1 MEELAPAVVLIDAET
16 LGFLEVLDNAGN
28 VAERVKITSLPIH
41 IGRAYDNDV
50 IVADPYICPHHARI
64 SADESG
70 CLSAEDLGSVNGMFE
85 NANKNRVTVTALT
98 PGARIRL
105 GHTRLR
111 FISLD
116 YAVSPTLEDHHAH
129 RFRGLYE
136 NRLSQILIFAVTIA
150 ALWASSFFETVER
163 REASEPAFELVLPVV
178 FILLWAG
185 VWGFAGR
192 VITHRTKFLVHCAV
206 VSVALLTIFVFDT
219 ALEYLAF
226 ALSLDH
232 VRNSLSGLGGLA
244 ILGLALYSHLRFA
257 TLASRLRLGI
267 VAGAISV
274 SIIGLVALKFHVE
287 STEFS
292 SIPHNRA
299 TLKAPMFR
307 FVEGESADDFFARID
322 ELRDDV
328 VAQTSESTH

>member
-1 MEELAPAVVLIDAET
+1 MEEIAPAVVQTDAEIS
-16 LGFLEVLDNAGN
+16 GFLEVLDNAGK
-28 VAERVKITSLPIH
+28 VAERVRVTRLPLV

-50 IVADPYICPHHARI
+50 IVADPYVCPYHARL
-64 SADESG
+64 SMDESG
-70 CLSAEDLGSVNGMFE
+70 RLTVQDLGSVNGMFE
-85 NANKNRVTVTALT
+85 NGDKHRVSIATLK
-98 PGARIRL
+98 PGGWIRL
-105 GHTRLR
+105 GHSRLR
-111 FISLD
+111 FRSLD

-136 NRLSQILIFAVTIA
+136 NRVAQVLIFAVTLA

-163 REASEPAFELVLPVV
+163 RGASEPTFELVLPVI

-192 VITHRTKFLVHCAV
+192 VITHRIKFLVHCAV
-206 VSVALLTIFVFDT
+206 ISVALLTIFIFDT
-219 ALEYLAF
+219 TLEYLAF
-226 ALSLDH
+226 ALSMDQ
-232 VRNSLSGLGGLA
+232 VRNMLSVLGGLT
-244 ILGLALYSHLRFA
+244 IVGLALYSHLRFA

-267 VAGAISV
+267 VAGAISI

-287 STEFS
+287 SSEFS
-292 SIPHNRA
+292 PIPHNRA

-307 FVEGESADDFFARID
+307 LVDGDSADEFFARIG

-328 VAQTSESTH
+328 VAQASTPAN